1 MKRVILTPPS
11 LALAALDELKDW
23 LAITTTRDDT
33 GLSALLRSAVE
44 MCETFTGR
52 MPLQAQCEEVLPSTS
67 HWQCLATH
75 PVLAVTGCEAI
86 EQDGTR
92 IMLAPQDYAV
102 ELEADGSARI
112 RILRPALASRFAV
125 IFTAG
130 MGADWPGLPEGL
142 RHGILRLAAH
152 NYRQRDLDKV
162 SPVPPAAIAALWHPW
177 RLLRLM

>member
-1 MKRVILTPPS
+1 MKRLILSPPN

-23 LAITTTRDDT
+23 LAITTTRDDA
-33 GLSALLRSAVE
+33 GLSSLLRSAME

-67 HWQCLATH
+67 HWQCLSTH
-75 PVLAVTGCEAI
+75 PVQAVTGCEAI
-86 EQDGTR
+86 ELDGTR
-92 IMLAPQDYAV
+92 ITLTPQDYSFD
-102 ELEADGSARI
+102 LEADGSARI
-112 RILRPALASRFAV
+112 RILRPALASRFA
-125 IFTAG
+125 ITFTAG
-130 MGADWPGLPEGL
+130 VSADWPSLPEGL

-152 NYRQRDLDKV
+152 NYRQRDLEKM